1 MGYSEKAQV
10 EGGIESENNK
20 KWVIA
25 GISLRSPLK
34 PILTIPIEKQ
44 QQEQEQKQ
52 QQEEDGIVTEEEC
65 STPTSEES
73 KIPTL
78 FTCPP
83 APRKQKSSLK
93 WNRNYH
99 GSGSV
104 VREFFT
110 APDLE
115 TVFVRHVETA

>member
-10 EGGIESENNK
+10 VEGGFESENNSR

-25 GISLRSPLK
+25 GIALRAPLK
-34 PILTIPIEKQ
+34 PIQTNSIEKEQ
-44 QQEQEQKQ
+44 QKEV
-52 QQEEDGIVTEEEC
+52 EEVEIEIEEC
-65 STPTSEES
+65 STPTNEES
-73 KIPTL
+73 KIPTS

-93 WNRNYH
+93 WNYQS
-99 GSGSV
+99 SGV
-104 VREFFT
+104 VREFFK

-115 TVFVRHVETA
+115 NVFIRHVESAN

>member
-10 EGGIESENNK
+10 EGAIESENSR

-25 GISLRSPLK
+25 GVSLRTPLK

-44 QQEQEQKQ
+44 QQQQQKQ
-52 QQEEDGIVTEEEC
+52 EEEVDVVIEEEC

-83 APRKQKSSLK
+83 APRKQKSSFKL
-93 WNRNYH
+93 NRNYH
-99 GSGSV
+99 GRSGV

>member
-10 EGGIESENNK
+10 EGGIELENNR

-25 GISLRSPLK
+25 GVSLRAPLK
-34 PILTIPIEKQ
+34 PILTVPIEKQ
-44 QQEQEQKQ
+44 QQQ
-52 QQEEDGIVTEEEC
+52 QQVDEIVTEEEC
-65 STPTSEES
+65 STPRSEES

-83 APRKQKSSLK
+83 APKKQKSSLK
-93 WNRNYH
+93 FNYH
-99 GSGSV
+99 GTSGV

>member
-10 EGGIESENNK
+10 VEGGFESENNSR

-25 GISLRSPLK
+25 GISLRAPLK
-34 PILTIPIEKQ
+34 PIQTNYIEKEQ
-44 QQEQEQKQ
+44 QK
-52 QQEEDGIVTEEEC
+52 EEEEVEIEIEEC
-65 STPTSEES
+65 STPTNEES
-73 KIPTL
+73 KIPTS

-93 WNRNYH
+93 RNYH
-99 GSGSV
+99 GSGV
-104 VREFFT
+104 IREFFK

-115 TVFVRHVETA
+115 SMFIRHVESAN